1 MAAHYYTMQDLGFL
15 IYLSFLCVIS
25 LDFVLS
31 ANTNTNLT
39 NYFIETRPFSSCTLH
54 LKSFTNQQTEKKV
67 VEQIVDANQVG
78 NPLWTLWNHNASAYA
93 NPSIHVYE
101 ACSVNVVIDSWIN
114 LLLDET
120 YLIKDY
126 IRFYND
132 YS

>member
-1 MAAHYYTMQDLGFL
+1 MAAHYCSMQDFGFL
-15 IYLSFLCVIS
+15 ILSSILSVIS
-25 LDFVLS
+25 LNFVLS

-39 NYFIETRPFSSCTLH
+39 KYFIETSPFSSCTLH
-54 LKSFTNQQTEKKV
+54 LKSFTNQHTEKKV

-93 NPSIHVYE
+93 NPSIHFYE
-101 ACSVNVVIDSWIN
+101 VCSVNVVIDY
-114 LLLDET
+114 LPLEET

>member
-1 MAAHYYTMQDLGFL
+1 MAAHYFTIQDFRFP
-15 IYLSFLCVIS
+15 ISFSILCVIS

-54 LKSFTNQQTEKKV
+54 LKSFTNQLTERKV

-78 NPLWTLWNHNASAYA
+78 NHLWTLWNHNASAYA
-93 NPSIHVYE
+93 NPSIHFYE
-101 ACSVNVVIDSWIN
+101 VCSVNVVIDY
-114 LLLDET
+114 LPLDES

-126 IRFYND
+126 IRFHND

>member
-1 MAAHYYTMQDLGFL
+1 MAVHYCSIQDFRLLIFL
-15 IYLSFLCVIS
+15 SILCVIS
-25 LDFVLS
+25 IDFVLS

-54 LKSFTNQQTEKKV
+54 LKSFTNQHTEKKV

-78 NPLWTLWNHNASAYA
+78 NPMWTLWNHNVSAYA
-93 NPSIHVYE
+93 NPSIHFYE
-101 ACSVNVVIDSWIN
+101 ACSVNVVIDY
-114 LLLDET
+114 LPLDKT